1 MAKTPQ
7 LHCGNIGSIPIG
19 VNINIFN
26 INIFNISN
34 DNRQYNFFD
43 NTLSIGGARF
53 ARPLLKNL
61 KTNNKFECRLVISQW
76 VKPIFFK
83 MFYLN

>member
-26 INIFNISN
+26 ISN

-43 NTLSIGGARF
+43 NTLSTPGPRGAR
-53 ARPLLKNL
+53 ARGSSAGALRAPAAVLLKIS
-61 KTNNKFECRLVISQW
+61 RLITSLSAIW
-76 VKPIFFK
+76 
-83 MFYLN
+83 

>member
-26 INIFNISN
+26 ISN

-43 NTLSIGGARF
+43 NTLST
-53 ARPLLKNL
+53 LKNL
-61 KTNNKFECRLVISQW
+61 KTRGGRYAAHRATALRAENNNKSECRFVISQW
-76 VKPIFFK
+76 V
-83 MFYLN
+83 

>member
-7 LHCGNIGSIPIG
+7 LHCGNIGPIPIG
-19 VNINIFN
+19 VN

-43 NTLSIGGARF
+43 NTLSTGPPGPCTAGASGPGRT
-53 ARPLLKNL
+53 LKNL
-61 KTNNKFECRLVISQW
+61 KTNNKSECRLVISQW
-76 VKPIFFK
+76 V
-83 MFYLN
+83 